1 MIRTRLV
8 DKEKPTT
15 VGELNIQKFVNH
27 EEGYEEG
34 YEDGYNETTTVVE
47 DPTDDG
53 SD

>member
-15 VGELNIQKFVNH
+15 IGKLNVQKFVNH
-27 EEGYEEG
+27 EEG